1 MKLSLDF
8 SFVDLLPS
16 AEQGLQL
23 SSDLIIVWV
32 REEATH
38 SASTNRRELLPEWI
52 IVIRLHCAMLHSLHP
67 NRDRVFVQ
75 LHGVGGD
82 AFAWCGLQNVY
93 SEGLLTDVVAEIC

>member
-32 REEATH
+32 REEGH
-38 SASTNRRELLPEWI
+38 KRFHESPKLLPEWI
-52 IVIRLHCAMLHSLHP
+52 IVIRLHGAMLHALHP

-75 LHGVGGD
+75 FHGVGGD
-82 AFAWCGLQNVY
+82 AFAWCGLQDFDG
-93 SEGLLTDVVAEIC
+93 EGLLADVVAEIG